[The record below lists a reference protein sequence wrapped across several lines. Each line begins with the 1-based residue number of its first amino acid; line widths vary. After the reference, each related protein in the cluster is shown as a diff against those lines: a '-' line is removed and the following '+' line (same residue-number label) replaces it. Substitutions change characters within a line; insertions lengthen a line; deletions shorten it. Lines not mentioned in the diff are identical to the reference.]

1 MTLTKT
7 RNTPKTRSLQLDEKK
22 DLWMRETQTTPYKLE
37 EFAPNL
43 ESASTGEI
51 AGIEQYQNFEETR
64 SIFVE
69 RHIILLAFVLSRSPA
84 NLNSNL
90 QLRQSRDSVDESFRT
105 DLDAKTNTYNEQT
118 SKVLLDELLDM
129 GFAWIHIAKMIHT
142 PVYIVRDLACDKDN
156 CEKLSK
162 ESHTKLAQ
170 LLALVE
176 TFAERFPDR
185 NIPSWLETTLDG
197 YYYSGIDVI
206 AKNQIELLVRY
217 AYEEITNIELLNKCF
232 PNWEDNFD
240 RRIEA
245 FTASDGE
252 TAIRLRNDNLED

>member
-1 MTLTKT
+1 M
-7 RNTPKTRSLQLDEKK
+7 N
-22 DLWMRETQTTPYKLE
+22 
-37 EFAPNL
+37 
-43 ESASTGEI
+43 
-51 AGIEQYQNFEETR
+51 
-64 SIFVE
+64 
-69 RHIILLAFVLSRSPA
+69 PA

-90 QLRQSRDSVDESFRT
+90 ELNNNSTIRQSGDSVYEFFRT
-105 DLDAKTNTYNEQT
+105 ELGARSSTYCKRS
-118 SKVLLDELLDM
+118 SKALLNKLLDM
-129 GFAWIHIAKMIHT
+129 GFAWIHIAKMIHI
-142 PVYIVRDLACDKDN
+142 PVYIVRDLDCEKDN
-156 CEKLSK
+156 CEHLPK